1 MAEEIRGQATKYAV
15 VTGANKGIGFEICR
29 QLASQGVV
37 VVLTARNETRGVEA
51 VEKLKGLIGLAKE
64 NVVFQQLDVMDP
76 STIASLAEFIKIQF
90 GRIDILVNNAGIGG
104 VTADADALR
113 PKQESTGVS
122 SLDLNK
128 VAGALHN
135 PNDNLEKE
143 KIQEVIEQYLRDN
156 KENTLQAKGW
166 PSLMSA
172 YILSK
177 AAMNTYSRVMAKKYP
192 SIQINCICPGFVKTD
207 MTYNSG
213 ILSIEQGA
221 ESPVMLALQPD
232 AGPSGFFFVRKK
244 VSSSL

>member
-1 MAEEIRGQATKYAV
+1 MAEEIRGQATKYAVVTGTNKGIGFEICRQLASQGVVVVLTARNEKRGVEAVEKLKGLIGLAKENVVFQQLDVMDPSTIASLTCRYAV

-76 STIASLAEFIKIQF
+76 STIASLTEFIKTQF
-90 GRIDILVNNAGIGG
+90 GRLDILVNNAGIGG

-135 PNDNLEKE
+135 PNGNLEK
-143 KIQEVIEQYLRDN
+143 VN
-156 KENTLQAKGW
+156 
-166 PSLMSA
+166 
-172 YILSK
+172 
-177 AAMNTYSRVMAKKYP
+177 
-192 SIQINCICPGFVKTD
+192 
-207 MTYNSG
+207 
-213 ILSIEQGA
+213 
-221 ESPVMLALQPD
+221 
-232 AGPSGFFFVRKK
+232 
-244 VSSSL
+244 

>member
-113 PKQESTGVS
+113 PKQESTG
-122 SLDLNK
+122 
-128 VAGALHN
+128 
-135 PNDNLEKE
+135 E